1 MGAPG
6 GTAWQVYR
14 EPAVLRMLVLG
25 FAAGLP
31 LLLVYGT
38 LSFRLREAGIG
49 RPTIGFMSWVALAY
63 PFKWIWAPL
72 VDRLRVPLL
81 GVRLGRRRSWLL
93 LAQVGVMGGL
103 LLMAGVDPQRDLPL
117 LGFFALL
124 TAVAGATQDIVLDA
138 YRIES
143 AALDRQAAMAA
154 AYQTGYRVGMIWA
167 GAGALWIASRAA
179 GGVDSYDAQAWS
191 VSYALMAL
199 SMLVGVIAVVTAP
212 EPVPSP
218 VALEPGQAAG
228 APARLL
234 APFADFFRRYG
245 WYAVL
250 ILALVSSY
258 RLANIVMGVMANPFY
273 HDIGFTKEQVAAVSK
288 IYGVVMA
295 LAGGFVGGALTLRV
309 GIPRMMWAAALVSSA
324 SLLLY
329 ALLANRGP
337 ELWLL
342 IVAVSTDN
350 FAEGIAGTV
359 FIAYLSGLTNRAY
372 SATQYALLSSVTL
385 LVPKLLA
392 GFSGVA
398 VDAVG
403 YAAFFCGCAAS
414 GSIALV
420 LVWLVQR
427 YAPAARSVS

>member
-1 MGAPG
+1 
-6 GTAWQVYR
+6 
-14 EPAVLRMLVLG
+14 VLRMLVLG